1 MDGDLRGHTGSN
13 EFTYG
18 VYYFL
23 AESFGWD
30 KRQVDR
36 LPAKYIKG
44 LLWMNKKQADELKKD
59 EFKGSSKIGNA
70 GIPRNTAR
78 QFKKTFK

>member
-1 MDGDLRGHTGSN
+1 MDGNIRGHTGSN

-36 LPAKYIKG
+36 LPSKYIKG
-44 LLWMNKKQADELKKD
+44 LLWMNKKQADELQKD
-59 EFKGSSKIGNA
+59 EFKGSSKAGNA
-70 GIPRNTAR
+70 AIPRNAAR